1 MTIREITK
9 IIYVYDI
16 SNPPLPDRT
25 ADVEI
30 IINNSQNIS
39 LSNSTIE
46 GQISRYE
53 MTITDPKSLG
63 LDDIERNRDNKR
75 ISDILLA
82 FNLLMRCGVMLIHGA
97 NMHDNVIKYE
107 PEEPKQPKIESK
119 GSSHKITLYDTIRF
133 TDSVK
138 IGTMFKEEIDEN
150 ELKQILVLIQN
161 LDSKSTRESDQL
173 KKALASYGSA
183 MSSFDRCTIFKN
195 LFDALALAT
204 NSDGNERLPDVFSAE
219 IAAITNEKQD
229 MIGKWRE
236 FNNRTKHIDK
246 NPNHDKKYKEG
257 MKEMPSWISPLRL
270 AAQKIILAKL
280 GQLYNS
286 A

>member
-1 MTIREITK
+1 
-9 IIYVYDI
+9 
-16 SNPPLPDRT
+16 
-25 ADVEI
+25 
-30 IINNSQNIS
+30 
-39 LSNSTIE
+39 
-46 GQISRYE
+46 
-53 MTITDPKSLG
+53 MTITNPKSLG
-63 LDDIERNRDNKR
+63 LDSVEQNIDNRCVSN
-75 ISDILLA
+75 ILLA
-82 FNLLMRCGVMLIHGA
+82 FNLLMRCGAMLIHGA

-107 PEEPKQPKIESK
+107 PEEPKQAKIERK
-119 GSSHKITLYDTIRF
+119 DSSTKITFSSILRLTF
-133 TDSVK
+133 LVK
-138 IGTMFKEEIDEN
+138 IKSIFKEEIDEN

-161 LDSKSTRESDQL
+161 LDSESTRESDQL

-246 NPNHDKKYKEG
+246 NPNDDRKYKDG

-270 AAQKIILAKL
+270 AAQKIILTKL